1 MTMTFSELCRG
12 YIYKVRAILFL
23 YFSLTCL
30 NKDKS
35 VLLSVII
42 IWTSSLFYEH
52 YVYADNTF
60 KKVTKKIR
68 KRKIHIVQYH
78 TSLPA

>member
-42 IWTSSLFYEH
+42 IWTSSFFYEH

-68 KRKIHIVQYH
+68 KGKIHIVQYH